1 MEAKP
6 CEVSSMISLPLQLEG
21 KRTDK
26 KKKKNSIN
34 SWDFCFSIPFQ
45 YICYKKKN
53 YDLRLFWP
61 LPNVN

>member
-26 KKKKNSIN
+26 KKKKTLLIPGTFAFLSH
-34 SWDFCFSIPFQ
+34 FSI
-45 YICYKKKN
+45 YAIKKKIMILD
-53 YDLRLFWP
+53 YFGLYP
-61 LPNVN
+61 M

>member
-21 KRTDK
+21 KRTD